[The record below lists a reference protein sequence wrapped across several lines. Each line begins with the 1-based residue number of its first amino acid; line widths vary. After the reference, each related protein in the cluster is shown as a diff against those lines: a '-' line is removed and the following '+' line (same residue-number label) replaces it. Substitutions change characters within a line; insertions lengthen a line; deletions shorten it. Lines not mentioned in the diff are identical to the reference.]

1 MSIASELL
9 SWWWKALAVFTSN
22 TQNSQHPAS
31 TTYSG
36 NTMVL
41 AMACSVLIAIATVW
55 GCNEAYAAP
64 EPLTVENSSASPQ
77 ALAHLQQIEEKASKG
92 ESPFASATDSTSSAL
107 DSFFGPANN
116 SQPNAHTTG
125 SDALQQLSQGNSAS
139 QVNNHPSF
147 TQALEKTLTISN
159 QELPF
164 ELHTEQQ
171 GNVLRLNFSLRGQSY
186 LYQNSLSLM
195 AVDKGVIFAAP
206 QLPPSTQHTDAL
218 GTAEVFFSELSLE
231 IPLLQGKTGQR
242 LRLSYQ
248 GCDEDGICYPPQRVN
263 IELTEDI
270 TAPNEEALINGKTLW
285 AATGMPKSNP
295 NTEFSERNA
304 GQQDSTDA
312 ESVLDQ
318 DEEMSWGDF
327 DLITEENY
335 SNALSK
341 TIADNLVIG
350 MLLCFVLGLGLDL
363 TPCVLPMLPI
373 FSAMIIGNA
382 KQTSTKDT
390 QSGTNT
396 TNTKSGRRWGVLLL
410 QNSAYALG
418 LSITYTIL
426 GLLMSLLGSS
436 LHSVLQSPT
445 VLIIIAVLLL
455 ICALACADVIELQVP
470 SAITSKLQKRIS
482 VLNTSNFYGAFMLG
496 ALSALI
502 ASPCTSAPLAGAL
515 LYVMQN
521 GNLWVGGLS
530 FFAIGLGMAT
540 PLLIIGIFGSKFLQR
555 SSFIGDLVRRLLV
568 IILLITAYYLVEHL
582 LGRFELLVSTLLVYI
597 ITLYVL
603 ASIGTYIRKRQI
615 NMMITL
621 MLAVVSLIPT
631 YFAFG
636 YLENH
641 QLQKYYEQFTLVKD
655 LEQFD
660 HVTQNEYSYVVF
672 TAKWCT
678 NCKFMEN
685 TIYSQPD
692 FLENTDNIKLVVVDI
707 TDAQDPNIQD
717 IMKRY
722 QIIGVPFY
730 MTLNAEGQILHSQLG
745 LSPKKQ
751 VLKSLEELH
760 EQRYQD
766 FMSTHDH

>member
-1 MSIASELL
+1 
-9 SWWWKALAVFTSN
+9 
-22 TQNSQHPAS
+22 
-31 TTYSG
+31 
-36 NTMVL
+36 MVL
-41 AMACSVLIAIATVW
+41 AMACSVLIAIAMVW

-116 SQPNAHTTG
+116 SQPNANTTG

-582 LGRFELLVSTLLVYI
+582 LGRFELLVSSLLVYI

-641 QLQKYYEQFTLVKD
+641 QLQKSYEQFTLVKD
-655 LEQFD
+655 LEQLD

-707 TDAQDPNIQD
+707 TDAQDPNIHD

>member
-1 MSIASELL
+1 
-9 SWWWKALAVFTSN
+9 
-22 TQNSQHPAS
+22 
-31 TTYSG
+31 
-36 NTMVL
+36 MVL

-55 GCNEAYAAP
+55 GCNVAYAAP

-77 ALAHLQQIEEKASKG
+77 ALAHLKQLEEKASKG

-107 DSFFGPANN
+107 DSFFGPATN

-641 QLQKYYEQFTLVKD
+641 QLQKSYEKFTLVKD

-707 TDAQDPNIQD
+707 TDAQDPNIHD

>member
-1 MSIASELL
+1 
-9 SWWWKALAVFTSN
+9 
-22 TQNSQHPAS
+22 
-31 TTYSG
+31 
-36 NTMVL
+36 MVL

-55 GCNEAYAAP
+55 GCNVAYAAP

-77 ALAHLQQIEEKASKG
+77 ALAHLQQLEEKASKG

-186 LYQNSLSLM
+186 LYQNSLSLT
-195 AVDKGVIFAAP
+195 AVDKGVIFSAP
-206 QLPPSTQHTDAL
+206 QLPPSTTHTDAL

-248 GCDEDGICYPPQRVN
+248 GCDEDGICYPPQRIN

-582 LGRFELLVSTLLVYI
+582 LGRFELLVSSLLVYI

-641 QLQKYYEQFTLVKD
+641 QLQKSYEQFTLVKD

-707 TDAQDPNIQD
+707 TDAQDPNIHD

>member
-1 MSIASELL
+1 
-9 SWWWKALAVFTSN
+9 
-22 TQNSQHPAS
+22 
-31 TTYSG
+31 
-36 NTMVL
+36 MVL

-55 GCNEAYAAP
+55 GCNVAYAAP

-116 SQPNAHTTG
+116 SQPNANTIG
-125 SDALQQLSQGNSAS
+125 SDALQQLRQGNSAS

-186 LYQNSLSLM
+186 LYQNSLSLT
-195 AVDKGVIFAAP
+195 AVDKGVIFSAP
-206 QLPPSTQHTDAL
+206 QLPPSTTHTDAL

-248 GCDEDGICYPPQRVN
+248 GCDEDGICYPPQRIN

-582 LGRFELLVSTLLVYI
+582 LGRFELLVSSLLVYI

-641 QLQKYYEQFTLVKD
+641 QLQKSYEQFTLVKD

-707 TDAQDPNIQD
+707 TDAQDPNIHD

>member
-1 MSIASELL
+1 
-9 SWWWKALAVFTSN
+9 
-22 TQNSQHPAS
+22 
-31 TTYSG
+31 
-36 NTMVL
+36 MVL

-55 GCNEAYAAP
+55 GCNVAYAAP

-77 ALAHLQQIEEKASKG
+77 ALAHLQQLEEKASKG

-186 LYQNSLSLM
+186 LYQNSLSLT
-195 AVDKGVIFAAP
+195 AVDKGVIFSAP
-206 QLPPSTQHTDAL
+206 QLPTSTTHTDAL

-248 GCDEDGICYPPQRVN
+248 GCDEDGICYPPQRIN

-582 LGRFELLVSTLLVYI
+582 LGRFELLVSSLLVYI

-641 QLQKYYEQFTLVKD
+641 QLQKSYEEFTLVKD

-707 TDAQDPNIQD
+707 TDAQDPNIHD

>member
-1 MSIASELL
+1 
-9 SWWWKALAVFTSN
+9 
-22 TQNSQHPAS
+22 
-31 TTYSG
+31 
-36 NTMVL
+36 MVL

-55 GCNEAYAAP
+55 GCNVAYAAP

-77 ALAHLQQIEEKASKG
+77 ALAHLQQLEEKASKG

-186 LYQNSLSLM
+186 LYQNSLSLT
-195 AVDKGVIFAAP
+195 AVDKGVIFSAP
-206 QLPPSTQHTDAL
+206 QLPPSTTHTDAL

-248 GCDEDGICYPPQRVN
+248 GCDEDGICYPPQRIN

-582 LGRFELLVSTLLVYI
+582 LGRFELLVSSLLVYI

-641 QLQKYYEQFTLVKD
+641 QLQKSYEEFTLVKD

-707 TDAQDPNIQD
+707 TDAQDPNIHD

>member
-1 MSIASELL
+1 
-9 SWWWKALAVFTSN
+9 
-22 TQNSQHPAS
+22 
-31 TTYSG
+31 
-36 NTMVL
+36 MVL

-55 GCNEAYAAP
+55 GCNVAYAAP

-116 SQPNAHTTG
+116 SQPNANTTG

-186 LYQNSLSLM
+186 LYQNSLSLT
-195 AVDKGVIFAAP
+195 AVDKGVIFSAP
-206 QLPPSTQHTDAL
+206 QLPPSTTHTDAL

-248 GCDEDGICYPPQRVN
+248 GCDEDGICYPPQRIN

-285 AATGMPKSNP
+285 AATGMPNSNP
-295 NTEFSERNA
+295 NTEFSELNA

-312 ESVLDQ
+312 ESALDQ

-341 TIADNLVIG
+341 TIADNLMFG

-426 GLLMSLLGSS
+426 GLLMSLLGAS

-455 ICALACADVIELQVP
+455 ICALACADVIEFQVP

-641 QLQKYYEQFTLVKD
+641 QLQKSYEEFTLVKD

-707 TDAQDPNIQD
+707 TDAQDPNIHD

-760 EQRYQD
+760 ERRYQD
-766 FMSTHDH
+766 FMSTHDHETQASRQSAVPN

>member
-1 MSIASELL
+1 
-9 SWWWKALAVFTSN
+9 
-22 TQNSQHPAS
+22 
-31 TTYSG
+31 
-36 NTMVL
+36 MVL
-41 AMACSVLIAIATVW
+41 AMACSVLIAIAMVW

-641 QLQKYYEQFTLVKD
+641 QLQKSYEQFTLVKD

-707 TDAQDPNIQD
+707 TDAQDPNIHD

>member
-1 MSIASELL
+1 
-9 SWWWKALAVFTSN
+9 
-22 TQNSQHPAS
+22 
-31 TTYSG
+31 
-36 NTMVL
+36 MVL
-41 AMACSVLIAIATVW
+41 AMACSVLIAIAMVW

-116 SQPNAHTTG
+116 SQPNANTTG

-582 LGRFELLVSTLLVYI
+582 LGRFELLVSSLLVYI

-641 QLQKYYEQFTLVKD
+641 QLQKSYEQFTLVKD

-707 TDAQDPNIQD
+707 TDAQDPNIHD

-760 EQRYQD
+760 ERRYQD
-766 FMSTHDH
+766 FMSTHDHETQASRQSAVPN

>member
-1 MSIASELL
+1 
-9 SWWWKALAVFTSN
+9 
-22 TQNSQHPAS
+22 
-31 TTYSG
+31 
-36 NTMVL
+36 MVL
-41 AMACSVLIAIATVW
+41 AMACSVLIAIAMVW

-116 SQPNAHTTG
+116 SQPNANTTG

-231 IPLLQGKTGQR
+231 ITLLQGKTGQR

-582 LGRFELLVSTLLVYI
+582 LGRFELLVSSLLVYI

-641 QLQKYYEQFTLVKD
+641 QLQKSYEQFTLVKD

-707 TDAQDPNIQD
+707 TDAQDPNIHD

-760 EQRYQD
+760 ERRYQD
-766 FMSTHDH
+766 FMSTHDHETQASRHSAVPN

>member
-1 MSIASELL
+1 
-9 SWWWKALAVFTSN
+9 
-22 TQNSQHPAS
+22 
-31 TTYSG
+31 
-36 NTMVL
+36 MVL

-55 GCNEAYAAP
+55 GCNVAYAAP

-77 ALAHLQQIEEKASKG
+77 ALAHLQQLEEKASKG

-116 SQPNAHTTG
+116 SQPNANTTG

-186 LYQNSLSLM
+186 LYQNSLSLT
-195 AVDKGVIFAAP
+195 AVDKGVIFSAP
-206 QLPPSTQHTDAL
+206 QLPPSTTHTDAL

-582 LGRFELLVSTLLVYI
+582 LGRFELLVSSLLVYI

-641 QLQKYYEQFTLVKD
+641 QLQKSYEQFTLVKD

-707 TDAQDPNIQD
+707 TDAQDPNIHD

>member
-1 MSIASELL
+1 
-9 SWWWKALAVFTSN
+9 
-22 TQNSQHPAS
+22 
-31 TTYSG
+31 
-36 NTMVL
+36 MVL
-41 AMACSVLIAIATVW
+41 AMACSVLIAIAMVW

-116 SQPNAHTTG
+116 SQPNANTTG

-582 LGRFELLVSTLLVYI
+582 LGRFELLVSSLLVYI

-707 TDAQDPNIQD
+707 TDAQDPNIHD

>member
-1 MSIASELL
+1 
-9 SWWWKALAVFTSN
+9 
-22 TQNSQHPAS
+22 
-31 TTYSG
+31 
-36 NTMVL
+36 MVL

-55 GCNEAYAAP
+55 GCNVAYAAP

-77 ALAHLQQIEEKASKG
+77 ALAHLKQLEEKASKG

-107 DSFFGPANN
+107 DSFFGPATN

-641 QLQKYYEQFTLVKD
+641 QLQKSYEEFTLVKD

-707 TDAQDPNIQD
+707 TDAQDPNIHD